1 MRELHYN
8 VQKKY
13 SRNCVGPS
21 ITTLSNQAQQQPSH
35 HALNG
40 GKKKSQPVQWDD
52 SVSWE
57 SARTLLFNS
66 LAFLR
71 PRKFQIFQ
79 SSSVMEVSLNLPA
92 LYSGKETDGLVIFV
106 FIFQI
111 FWTWLHHFKMGPKIQ
126 APTQIK
132 TKTHATLIF
141 RTSYLWLRLLI

>member
-1 MRELHYN
+1 MCELHYN

-21 ITTLSNQAQQQPSH
+21 VTTLSNQAQQQSSH

-40 GKKKSQPVQWDD
+40 GEKKSQPVQWDD
-52 SVSWE
+52 SVSCK

-92 LYSGKETDGLVIFV
+92 LYSRKETDGLVIFV

-111 FWTWLHHFKMGPKIQ
+111 FWTWLHHFEMGPKIQ

-141 RTSYLWLRLLI
+141 ITSYLWLRLLI